1 MSQPEVE
8 QPARMGSSDDVA
20 LRNFLAERDAPC
32 PNCGY
37 NLRGLQAETCP
48 ECKHVLRLQFA
59 RVERPTRRRF
69 WLTLAVAC
77 VGLAS
82 GLTDTV
88 QTVFNLV
95 RGQVGI
101 DSIWLAVLMGIWFL
115 MELWLIVLCGF
126 GLFGILH
133 TRGSDRSQ
141 PAIDRLT
148 VRLLLYLLTL
158 FAVSLMSR
166 AAAYLGLL

>member
-1 MSQPEVE
+1 MDERDES
-8 QPARMGSSDDVA
+8 AA
-20 LRNFLAERDAPC
+20 LRTFLERRDAPC

-37 NLRGLQAETCP
+37 NLRGLTAEACP
-48 ECKHVLRLQFA
+48 ECKHALRLQFA
-59 RVERPTRRRF
+59 RVERPTRRRL

-82 GLTDTV
+82 GLTDTA
-88 QTVFNLV
+88 QTVFTLL
-95 RGQVGI
+95 RGQSGI
-101 DSIWLAVLMGIWFL
+101 GSTWLAALMGVWFL
-115 MELWLIVLCGF
+115 MELWLIVVCGF
-126 GLFGILH
+126 GLFGILR

-141 PAIDRLT
+141 SAIDRVT